1 MENPLAPRRA
11 ALIYAGLSLTHNWIN
26 AQTHVFSLWY
36 ERRCYERSR
45 GELITMLYEKTLA
58 RKVVSISSEAK
69 PHTHTN
75 GDANGIKKNEESR
88 GLMKKAVDYF
98 LLPYRACCG
107 RKKAKAPEKEELATS
122 GKILNLMRLV
132 IHLLTYTLC

>member
-26 AQTHVFSLWY
+26 AQSHVFSLWY
-36 ERRCYERSR
+36 GRRCYERSR
-45 GELITMLYEKTLA
+45 GQMITMLYEKTLA

-69 PHTHTN
+69 PKAHEMGTIN
-75 GDANGIKKNEESR
+75 GTINKEEHERAWKKVVR
-88 GLMKKAVDYF
+88 LF

-107 RKKAKAPEKEELATS
+107 RAKVKTPENEELATS
-122 GKILNLMRLV
+122 GKILNIMR
-132 IHLLTYTLC
+132 

>member
-26 AQTHVFSLWY
+26 AQSHVFSLWY
-36 ERRCYERSR
+36 QRRSYERSR
-45 GELITMLYEKTLA
+45 GELITMLYEKTLS

-69 PHTHTN
+69 PTSNENGATN
-75 GDANGIKKNEESR
+75 GAKMKEESHGSWER
-88 GLMKKAVDYF
+88 TLGYLS
-98 LLPYRACCG
+98 LPYRTCCG
-107 RKKAKAPEKEELATS
+107 RRKAKSPEKEELATS

-132 IHLLTYTLC
+132 S